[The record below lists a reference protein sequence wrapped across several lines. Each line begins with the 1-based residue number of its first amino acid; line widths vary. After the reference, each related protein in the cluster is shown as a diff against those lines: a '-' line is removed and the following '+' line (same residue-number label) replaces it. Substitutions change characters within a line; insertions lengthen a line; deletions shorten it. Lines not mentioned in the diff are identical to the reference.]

1 MTGHGRRWMIPMRR
15 QRGQAT
21 VESAL
26 LLAVLL
32 GVGLAAGAWMVRAHP
47 QMLQALDIAA
57 RSYSFALSLPVP

>member
-1 MTGHGRRWMIPMRR
+1 MTGRGGPSTMRR

-26 LLAVLL
+26 LLALLL
-32 GVGLAAGAWMVRAHP
+32 GVGLVAGAWMVRAHP

-57 RSYSFALSLPVP
+57 RSYSFVLSLPVP